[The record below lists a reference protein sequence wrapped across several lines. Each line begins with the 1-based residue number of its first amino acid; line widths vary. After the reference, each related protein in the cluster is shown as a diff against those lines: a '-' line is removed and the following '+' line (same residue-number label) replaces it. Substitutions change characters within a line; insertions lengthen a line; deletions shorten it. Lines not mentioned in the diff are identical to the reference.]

1 MCVTPVRPAASH
13 PNRTPRAPRSLA
25 LQVVQDGILVPWET
39 TLDLARFA
47 LRVPRAQLPTLL
59 PTLRAIPA
67 ARVRALQRGVA
78 AVWERFTYSSLA
90 HAERRRRCGGG
101 DGPRCAAATADQ
113 AFVRDPRLT
122 GRDAVDTLMH
132 ALKARLVE
140 RQAQEA
146 RGCLQ
151 GTTRSTV
158 KM

>member
-1 MCVTPVRPAASH
+1 MCVTPFRPAASH

-25 LQVVQDGILVPWET
+25 PQVVQDGILVPWET